1 METIAPQR
9 DLRLLTIGN
18 LLLVVASCGQKM
30 WRKMC
35 VMATRYSTGTGGV
48 GVSWAGSGPCA
59 SDDPCMADV
68 LRPNNL
74 WVREPAAVAA
84 HGHLVEV
91 LELGDHLLVLV
102 RCVLLLSKDRTGI
115 EAER

>member
-9 DLRLLTIGN
+9 DLRFLTIGN
-18 LLLVVASCGQKM
+18 LWLVVATCGQKM

-48 GVSWAGSGPCA
+48 GVSWAGSGPRA

>member
-1 METIAPQR
+1 
-9 DLRLLTIGN
+9 
-18 LLLVVASCGQKM
+18 
-30 WRKMC
+30 
-35 VMATRYSTGTGGV
+35 
-48 GVSWAGSGPCA
+48 
-59 SDDPCMADV
+59 MADV
-68 LRPNNL
+68 LRPNNVR
-74 WVREPAAVAA
+74 VREPAAVAA